1 MSLETSGGL
10 HPALRLGAALP
21 SVECSTE
28 HSYLYVSMSDLIM
41 EHIFYHPGF
50 ESVSQNLKDVELES
64 IHAILGEVSTEDHFV
79 STLTQTILQAV
90 KPEHEVVR
98 LSLSNADSYAFSSL
112 LGGSVE
118 TSEVNPALGLRGVS
132 RYASESF
139 GSAFALECK
148 VVKTLQGQGVDV
160 QVVVPFV
167 RTLSDA
173 AKVIDLLA
181 EQGLPRG
188 LNGFK
193 VLYTVDVPSSALLA
207 ERLLHYFDGVVINL
221 ENLAQFTL
229 GIDRFNEKLEY
240 LYDPE
245 NETVLELIA
254 MSCKAASAVNK
265 PAILTS
271 SNLSHYPKIQEY
283 LVENSLEA
291 VVTV

>member
-64 IHAILGEVSTEDHFV
+64 IHAILGEVSTDDHFV

-148 VVKTLQGQGVDV
+148 VVKALQGQGVDV

-167 RTLSDA
+167 RTLSDVTLAPWFSPMATTTTSVSLRGRLDTA
-173 AKVIDLLA
+173 ADSVASRLMACVILSFMASIRSIRISTPITSLL
-181 EQGLPRG
+181 
-188 LNGFK
+188 
-193 VLYTVDVPSSALLA
+193 
-207 ERLLHYFDGVVINL
+207 
-221 ENLAQFTL
+221 
-229 GIDRFNEKLEY
+229 
-240 LYDPE
+240 
-245 NETVLELIA
+245 
-254 MSCKAASAVNK
+254 SAVSFWANEE
-265 PAILTS
+265 
-271 SNLSHYPKIQEY
+271 PKFPNPIMIY
-283 LVENSLEA
+283 FIMLLVN
-291 VVTV
+291 